1 MLWHEEKSAAG
12 SASARE
18 VLAAWACCGLVV
30 IGALALASRGGPAPA
45 IYAGVHLPG
54 PMASTQPALS
64 IADEFADLRDV
75 PDEES
80 PGTAL
85 AAASATEPVKAQQCW
100 LRSVVHRLI

>member
-1 MLWHEEKSAAG
+1 MVWREEKSAAVG
-12 SASARE
+12 ASARD
-18 VLAAWACCGLVV
+18 VVAAWVCCGLVGL
-30 IGALALASRGGPAPA
+30 GALALASRGDPAPA
-45 IYAGVHLPG
+45 IYAGVHVPG
-54 PMASTQPALS
+54 PVASTQPALS
-64 IADEFADLRDV
+64 IADEFADLGDV